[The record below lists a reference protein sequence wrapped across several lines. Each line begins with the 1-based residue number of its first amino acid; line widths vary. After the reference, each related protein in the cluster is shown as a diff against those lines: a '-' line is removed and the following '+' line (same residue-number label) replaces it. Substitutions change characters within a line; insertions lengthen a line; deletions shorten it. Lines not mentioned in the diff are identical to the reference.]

1 MAGRALAVLSLAVLI
16 PLAACD
22 VSQTPRT
29 STVRTGSGAGSVM
42 PQQGSLPGS
51 LGSSTQAPVES
62 YGGGATEGERSLR
75 LYGPGVSRK
84 AQTRI

>member
-1 MAGRALAVLSLAVLI
+1 MAARVLPVLSLAVLI

-29 STVRTGSGAGSVM
+29 TTVRTGSAAGPVT
-42 PQQGSLPGS
+42 PQQGSLSGS
-51 LGSSTQAPVES
+51 LGSSIQAPVEA